1 MRSRRS
7 RTGAR
12 GASALLADKSRS
24 RHEVSQSK
32 SQTGGALAPHTS
44 FSLSVH
50 LGQAGRREEALAAS
64 EEAVAAYRE
73 LAGNNM
79 AAYGPDLARSLNNLS
94 IRLGEAG
101 RHDEALAAIEE
112 AAAIKAKQPHL

>member
-1 MRSRRS
+1 MWGQRP
-7 RTGAR
+7 TGR
-12 GASALLADKSRS
+12 QIPFKTR
-24 RHEVSQSK
+24 SQSVQE
-32 SQTGGALAPHTS
+32 SDRRCAGPHTS

-94 IRLGEAG
+94 NNLGESG
-101 RHDEALAAIEE
+101 RDVYKRQLTGGTRPASTDDACQHMLTGIIAS
-112 AAAIKAKQPHL
+112 P